1 MPIVCNWKQVMLAGI
16 FITVFEKKLLN
27 VISSLFI
34 RKLIILPLIILRDR
48 KRLHIAEEIFINF
61 VECRESNQ
69 ATFEMAKF
77 KLVNTVFW
85 GGIGKNKTRN
95 FLSSGQKQFEFII
108 SPEQCESSI

>member
-1 MPIVCNWKQVMLAGI
+1 MLAGI
-16 FITVFEKKLLN
+16 FITVFEKIN

-34 RKLIILPLIILRDR
+34 RKLILPLIILRDR